1 MNRDHALPGYAAI
14 ALALLFPVY
23 WVSALGVGEQSFVE
37 AFRADVLSFSA
48 LDVLFVL
55 IGAMEIYVYLGLRKI
70 LLEQLHGN
78 TPAALLLLMAI
89 IVGIFH
95 ATVLFDVILA
105 FGPTLAESTR
115 EQLIAAS
122 AIVAIS
128 GLFIY
133 AVLAFIL
140 SIALLVSKA
149 EIPGLLK
156 VFAVL
161 LMVCCVLQLT
171 IVLGVVNVMLFP
183 VALLVLAVFFLR
195 GGHEVEV
202 V

>member
-1 MNRDHALPGYAAI
+1 MNRDHALPGYTAI

-23 WVSALGVGEQSFVE
+23 WISALGFSEQSFVE
-37 AFRADVLSFSA
+37 VFRADVMSLGARDA
-48 LDVLFVL
+48 LFIL
-55 IGAMEIYVYLGLRKI
+55 IGAMEIYIYLSLRKI

-95 ATVLFDVILA
+95 ATVLFDVLLA

-115 EQLIAAS
+115 EQLVVAS
-122 AIVAIS
+122 AIVAIA
-128 GLFIY
+128 GLFAY
-133 AVLAFIL
+133 AVVALVL

-156 VFAVL
+156 VFAAL

-183 VALLVLAVFFLR
+183 AVLLVLAVFFLR

>member
-55 IGAMEIYVYLGLRKI
+55 IGAIEIYIYLGLRKV

-95 ATVLFDVILA
+95 ATVLFDVVLA
-105 FGPTLAESTR
+105 FGPTLAESTQ
-115 EQLIAAS
+115 EQLVAAS
-122 AIVAIS
+122 AIVAIA
-128 GLFIY
+128 GLFTY
-133 AVLAFIL
+133 TVLALVL

-171 IVLGVVNVMLFP
+171 IVLGVVNVLLFP
-183 VALLVLAVFFLR
+183 VVLLVLAVFFLR

>member
-1 MNRDHALPGYAAI
+1 MNRDHALPGYTAI

-23 WVSALGVGEQSFVE
+23 WVSALGLSEQSFVE
-37 AFRADVLSFSA
+37 AFRADVMSFSA
-48 LDVLFVL
+48 LDILFVL
-55 IGAMEIYVYLGLRKI
+55 IGAMEIYVYLSLRKI

-115 EQLIAAS
+115 EHLVAAS
-122 AIVAIS
+122 AIVAIA

-133 AVLAFIL
+133 AVLGIIL